1 MKEFPKTFKYG
12 RVFRVKLTT
21 GEISKNFLN
30 VAFYE
35 YGLKILENGKLT
47 MKHLNS
53 INRLLKKLF
62 KKAILIRYN
71 VSMMVPVTKKP
82 LETRMGKGK
91 AERNHWECSL
101 RKGSI
106 MLEGG
111 KLMKDKLY
119 YGLNFVLERLPVLG
133 KIVKVIY

>member
-91 AERNHWECSL
+91 AERKYWECSL
-101 RKGSI
+101 KKGSI
-106 MLEGG
+106 MLEIGN
-111 KLMKDKLY
+111 LTNDQLY
-119 YGLNFVLERLPVLG
+119 YGLNFVLERLPVSA
-133 KIVKVIY
+133 KIVKIIY